1 MMQDNA
7 HLNDDAKSK
16 KDVANLEPTHDE
28 VYDIVDALDV
38 EEEHAN
44 NIVIALV
51 QSCETVLEISFA
63 RPRKGSAH
71 WTRE

>member
-1 MMQDNA
+1 MDN
-7 HLNDDAKSK
+7 DAKGK
-16 KDVANLEPTHDE
+16 KDVANLEPTHDQ
-28 VYDIVDALDV
+28 VYDVVDALNV

-51 QSCETVLEISFA
+51 QSGEAISEVSFA
-63 RPRKGSAH
+63 RLHKESAH